1 MRFYKILKRGM
12 GALLVLSAIA
22 IIQSSVLADKQNITI
37 DIPDGTLKNYN
48 GAVIARGNGFIQL
61 IRGAIS
67 QPSRIANANI
77 DAFTG
82 GDAYARTMAA
92 PIGQDVK
99 GTVGGFLD
107 NARGNGGYYFDNILD
122 HPLGGSYY
130 LRYWTED
137 GFYVN
142 SNSQTPWSAG
152 EPVPTDMVFNLF
164 SFYKAAKPPAPRA
177 SAGNFSLKYNDAQKK
192 YLPTF
197 SITVVDQP
205 DANDARIQYQYSGR
219 ALAIRKKGDA
229 NWKSTFNAD
238 SQEIQEL
245 DPVNPYY
252 VTDGTTEYEIMARAW
267 NNFGGNAE
275 GDQNWGPIATFKIPA
290 TAGGVGENVE
300 VDRYKLTIN
309 LTKRQDGFGI
319 NTVVFPQLPDGMYWA
334 WTDKANVEHKLF
346 SIEDLLNMVNLS
358 AGENVVRTIGY
369 WDRDNQSLKGG
380 IVLYE
385 GNAPVL
391 SNPSGSLST
400 TEPLQAQVGYQVYV
414 TKSVMNIAIK
424 GVR

>member
-152 EPVPTDMVFNLF
+152 EPVPTDM
-164 SFYKAAKPPAPRA
+164 
-177 SAGNFSLKYNDAQKK
+177 
-192 YLPTF
+192 
-197 SITVVDQP
+197 
-205 DANDARIQYQYSGR
+205 
-219 ALAIRKKGDA
+219 
-229 NWKSTFNAD
+229 
-238 SQEIQEL
+238 
-245 DPVNPYY
+245 
-252 VTDGTTEYEIMARAW
+252 
-267 NNFGGNAE
+267 
-275 GDQNWGPIATFKIPA
+275 
-290 TAGGVGENVE
+290 
-300 VDRYKLTIN
+300 
-309 LTKRQDGFGI
+309 
-319 NTVVFPQLPDGMYWA
+319 
-334 WTDKANVEHKLF
+334 
-346 SIEDLLNMVNLS
+346 
-358 AGENVVRTIGY
+358 
-369 WDRDNQSLKGG
+369 
-380 IVLYE
+380 
-385 GNAPVL
+385 
-391 SNPSGSLST
+391 
-400 TEPLQAQVGYQVYV
+400 
-414 TKSVMNIAIK
+414 
-424 GVR
+424 